1 MLGWLWP
8 SPIFNIWLNMWKP
21 FSNVS
26 KWHRQNLTNQEASI
40 IWKTFFIMLLNYN
53 YGNCFLPHS
62 RILQWTIVGFPCGQ
76 PPWLISMTRGY
87 FFHHSC
93 SVHAFDP
100 ICKEWPGYASDMRW
114 PASTGESWLMRG
126 ERVFGEFEPWC
137 GYETLLLYHWI
148 KNPLT
153 IWKQF

>member
-8 SPIFNIWLNMWKP
+8 SPIFNIWLNMWKL

-26 KWHRQNLTNQEASI
+26 KWHRQNLPNQAAS
-40 IWKTFFIMLLNYN
+40 IWKTFFIILLNYN
-53 YGNCFLPHS
+53 YGKCFLPHS
-62 RILQWTIVGFPCGQ
+62 RILQWTIVAFPCRK
-76 PPWLISMTRGY
+76 PPWLIVMIGGY
-87 FFHHSC
+87 FLHHSFLG
-93 SVHAFDP
+93 HAFNP
-100 ICKEWPGYASDMRW
+100 IWKKCPAYASDTRW
-114 PASTGESWLMRG
+114 NASTGERWLMSV

-153 IWKQF
+153 IWK